1 MKRFFQPVPKDG
13 SPAKKRPAADSGDAP
28 AAAGGGGGGEGS
40 PGEEPE
46 PRKFLTW
53 NANSLLLRMK
63 SDWPAFSQFV
73 ARLDP
78 DVICIQEVRMPAAGS
93 KGAPKNPSE
102 LKDDTS
108 SARGEKQYSKH
119 KKYTELCKLLDY
131 VLVFSIVGCIA
142 YIGLREVVL
151 QSLLDVTQVVLRA
164 LSSSPFKDYR
174 VWWSLSDSKY
184 AGTAMFIKKKFEPK
198 KVSFNLDRSS
208 SKHESDGRVIIA
220 EFESFLLLNTYA
232 PNNGW
237 KEEENSFQRRRK
249 WDKRILEFVQ
259 KVNKPLIWCGD
270 LNVSHEEI
278 DVSHPDFFSSAKLNG
293 YIPPNKECL
302 QIIGSNLLAAVPFVL
317 VVSSVM
323 GSMQLNNLSFALQ
336 FWDCG
341 QPGFTPAERRRFGNI
356 LSQGK
361 LVDAYRHLHK
371 EKDMDCGFSW
381 SGHPIGKYRGKRMRI
396 DYFIISEKLKDRIIS
411 CEMHGRGIE
420 LEGDFMEVITALFH
434 SSSPKRQPKKL
445 QNPRGPANFGLALF
459 NWSVIMAVIRV
470 GD

>member
-13 SPAKKRPAADSGDAP
+13 CPAKKRPATASDSSDALT
-28 AAAGGGGGGEGS
+28 AAGGGEGT
-40 PGEEPE
+40 PGEEP
-46 PRKFLTW
+46 RNFLTW

-63 SDWPAFSQFV
+63 SGWPAFSQFV

-78 DVICIQEVRMPAAGS
+78 DVICVQEVRMPAAGS

-108 SARGEKQYSKH
+108 SSRDEK
-119 KKYTELCKLLDY
+119 
-131 VLVFSIVGCIA
+131 
-142 YIGLREVVL
+142 
-151 QSLLDVTQVVLRA
+151 QVVLRA
-164 LSSSPFKDYR
+164 LSSSPFKDYH

-198 KVSFNLDRSS
+198 KVSFNLDVTS

-249 WDKRILEFVQ
+249 WDKRMLEFVQ
-259 KVNKPLIWCGD
+259 QVDKPLIWCGD

-293 YIPPNKECL
+293 YTPPNKE
-302 QIIGSNLLAAVPFVL
+302 
-317 VVSSVM
+317 
-323 GSMQLNNLSFALQ
+323 
-336 FWDCG
+336 DCG
-341 QPGFTPAERRRFGNI
+341 QPGFTLSERRRFDNI

-396 DYFIISEKLKDRIIS
+396 DYFIVSEKLKDRIIS

-420 LEGDFMEVITALFH
+420 LEGFYGSDHCPVSLELSKAAAEAEAPEPNP
-434 SSSPKRQPKKL
+434 SS
-445 QNPRGPANFGLALF
+445 
-459 NWSVIMAVIRV
+459 
-470 GD
+470 